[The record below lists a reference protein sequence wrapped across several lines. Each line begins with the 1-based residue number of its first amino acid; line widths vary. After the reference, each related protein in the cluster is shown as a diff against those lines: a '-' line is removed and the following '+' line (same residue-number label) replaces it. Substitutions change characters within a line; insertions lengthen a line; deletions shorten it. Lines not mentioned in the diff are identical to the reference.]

1 MSGTT
6 AKVLV
11 RLLPQQRLKV
21 ERVACSTGISMTDVI
36 RLAIDA
42 FPEHPPD
49 PAAREAPASAE

>member
-11 RLLPQQRLKV
+11 RLLPKQRIKV
-21 ERVACSTGISMTDVI
+21 ERVAGTTGISMTDVI

-42 FPEHPPD
+42 YPEHPPD
-49 PAAREAPASAE
+49 PAAREDPASAE